1 MYCPKCEINQ
11 NIKDFDCN
19 HDGGSIV
26 CKLCKSEFD
35 QAESLDFEWNLMIK
49 NNMKRFPKI
58 FFKEYF
64 DLLSVEFD
72 NPLYGLAAYVDK
84 FYHKWDLFTYFEK
97 KPEHFDRI
105 GYRFLHEIRSS
116 VVIKEVFRNHFGT
129 MLNGVNAH
137 HVVNRDIKIDDIL
150 N

>member
-72 NPLYGLAAYVDK
+72 NPLDVDK

-129 MLNGVNAH
+129 MLNSVNAH